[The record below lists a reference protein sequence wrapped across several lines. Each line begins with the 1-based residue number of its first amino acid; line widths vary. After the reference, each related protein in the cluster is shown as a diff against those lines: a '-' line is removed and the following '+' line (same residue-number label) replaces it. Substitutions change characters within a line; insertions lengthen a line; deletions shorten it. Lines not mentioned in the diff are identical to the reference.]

1 MRSGRFAL
9 AVVLL
14 VAVVAPAPVA
24 ADPASNGERIAA
36 LQEQIGEA
44 SRAEV
49 SALADLGA
57 VQRRRAV
64 LDGRV
69 AALDARMAAA
79 QARITAAQRQADVLT
94 VAALT
99 LDARAERTAKRLRG
113 AKAAFTDSTGA
124 LYRSGS
130 DAAAAYVG
138 LSFEASSVTDIN
150 AGSVY
155 LEHVT
160 QVRKANVDRLGGLR
174 ARTARLRLAAE
185 RRREQVV
192 SQRQA
197 AEREQQTLKELRAQ
211 QSVQR
216 DAVRRQEAR
225 EQAIVA
231 RIRSR
236 KSQYNAELAALQV
249 TSTQIRSLLY
259 DIQSGQP
266 RASSF
271 HCERP
276 VPGYVTSGF
285 GTRYHPV
292 LHTYR
297 THTGVDFHAG
307 YGEPIHAAAAGRVV
321 WAGPR
326 GGYGNAVVIDHG
338 GQFATLYGHSSAL
351 YVNVGDHV
359 DAGET
364 IAAVGATGMAT
375 GPHLHFEVRILG
387 QPVDPMDYL

>member
-1 MRSGRFAL
+1 VRAL
-9 AVVLL
+9 
-14 VAVVAPAPVA
+14 
-24 ADPASNGERIAA
+24 G
-36 LQEQIGEA
+36 
-44 SRAEV
+44 
-49 SALADLGA
+49 DLDV
-57 VQRRRAV
+57 VQRRRAA

-69 AALDARMAAA
+69 AALDAQMAAVQARAAAA
-79 QARITAAQRQADVLT
+79 QREADLLT
-94 VAALT
+94 VAAVT
-99 LDARAERTAKRLRG
+99 LDGRAERTAKRLRV
-113 AKAAFTDSTGA
+113 ARADYTESTGE
-124 LYRSGS
+124 LYRSGA

-138 LSFEASSVTDIN
+138 LSFEATNVTDIT

-160 QVRKANVDRLGGLR
+160 KTRKANVDRLSGLR
-174 ARTARLRLAAE
+174 SRTATLRLAAE
-185 RRREQVV
+185 RKRAQVV
-192 SQRQA
+192 AQRKA
-197 AEREQQTLKELRAQ
+197 AEREQQTLRQLRAQ
-211 QSVQR
+211 QAVQR
-216 DAVRRQEAR
+216 DALRRQEAR
-225 EQAIVA
+225 EQTIVA

-249 TSTQIRSLLY
+249 TSVQIRSLLY
-259 DIQSGQP
+259 DIQSGEP

-307 YGEPIHAAAAGRVV
+307 YGEPIHAAASGRVV

-359 DAGET
+359 DAGDT